1 MKAFLLAAGLG
12 TRLKPLTDSIP
23 KCLVPIMG
31 RPLLAWWLDLFE
43 RHNIDEVLIN
53 LHYLPHTVEEFVRS
67 YKSKVKVNLFYEKEL
82 LGSAGTLLRNKDF
95 VKDEKFFYIMYA
107 DNLTN
112 IDLIKFLKDFEN
124 SRQNFGMVLFRSAN
138 PESCGIVELDQN
150 NIIIDF
156 EEKPQKPKSNLANG
170 GIYIARPRVLEL
182 IPTKSPTDIG
192 FDLLPKLINKMYG
205 YETNDFLIDIGSYK
219 NLEIAEKCW
228 GNFQI

>member
-1 MKAFLLAAGLG
+1 
-12 TRLKPLTDSIP
+12 
-23 KCLVPIMG
+23 MG